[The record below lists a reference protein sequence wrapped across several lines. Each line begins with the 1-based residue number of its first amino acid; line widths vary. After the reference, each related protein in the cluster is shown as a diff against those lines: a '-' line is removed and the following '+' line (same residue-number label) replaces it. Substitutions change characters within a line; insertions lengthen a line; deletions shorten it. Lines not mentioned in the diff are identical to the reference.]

1 VPARGTKAVQAYRG
15 WVATMRRAARSLR
28 EMGSQKRRHDNG
40 SCYLS
45 KAFARAC
52 KQLGVKHIKI
62 KPYAPQTNGK
72 AERSFRPRLREWAYA
87 TAFEHSEQ
95 RRQALL
101 PGSIATTSIGPML
114 ASPKS
119 HPAQHHSPDS

>member
-28 EMGSQKRRHDNG
+28 EMRSQKRRRDNG

-72 AERSFRPRLREWAYA
+72 AERSLTASPGMGICHRLRALRA
-87 TAFEHSEQ
+87 AAPSLAALAPS
-95 RRQALL
+95 RQ
-101 PGSIATTSIGPML
+101 L
-114 ASPKS
+114 A
-119 HPAQHHSPDS
+119 